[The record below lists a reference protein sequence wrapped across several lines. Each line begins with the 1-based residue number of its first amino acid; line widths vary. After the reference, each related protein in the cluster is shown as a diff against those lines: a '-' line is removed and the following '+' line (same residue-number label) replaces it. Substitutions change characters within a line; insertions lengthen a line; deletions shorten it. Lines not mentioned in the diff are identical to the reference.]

1 MYKWMKELKEKL
13 QKGLS
18 EKGQGMVEYGIVLAV
33 VATIAGVVLWAGS
46 SEGEKEQS
54 LKGSVANAYTNA
66 ANKITAAQNGKIDN
80 NGTVTEGN

>member
-33 VATIAGVVLWAGS
+33 VATIAGVVLWSGS
-46 SEGEKEQS
+46 TEDGKEQS
-54 LKGSVANAYTNA
+54 LKGSVANAYQTATNKINA
-66 ANKITAAQNGKIDN
+66 AQDGNINSD
-80 NGTVTEGN
+80 GTVKE